1 MPQRSPSS
9 TAESVRSA
17 FGVGRDWRALFAQ
30 PWANVGVL
38 FLLFIALIVVF
49 SILTPAFLGV
59 NNLLNIGTNMAYI
72 GVMAGAQTLLI
83 IAGGLDL
90 SVAAV
95 AGLSGV
101 VVSLLYAGGMNVWL
115 AALITLLIGAGIG
128 LVNGF
133 FVTRVRINALIA
145 TLGMLSIAE
154 GIALVLTGGLT
165 KPFDVPGFRI
175 LGQGRI
181 FEVPIPLILMV
192 VMYIVLYW
200 VLSRTRFGRFVYA
213 TGGNPDASR
222 LSGVPINRILM
233 ILFVLSAAS
242 GVISGFIL
250 ASTLGASAPT
260 AASESIL
267 TVIAAVILGGTS
279 LYGGR
284 GSIWGTLLAVLIL
297 GTLNNGLVLLNVS
310 SFWQSVTQ
318 GGVLLLA
325 VGLDQ
330 LRSRALGE

>member
-1 MPQRSPSS
+1 MPRHDSATTAESTQS
-9 TAESVRSA
+9 TAELLT
-17 FGVGRDWRALFAQ
+17 DWRTLLGR
-30 PWANVGVL
+30 PWANVGIL
-38 FLLFIALIVVF
+38 FLLFIALNVTF
-49 SILTPAFLGV
+49 ALLTPAFLGV

-72 GVMAGAQTLLI
+72 GIMAGAQTLLI

-101 VVSLLYAGGMNVWL
+101 IVSMLYAGGTNVWL
-115 AALITLLIGAGIG
+115 AALIALLIGAGIG
-128 LVNGF
+128 AVNGF
-133 FVTRVRINALIA
+133 FVTRVGINALIA

-165 KPFDVPGFRI
+165 EPFNVPGFSI

-181 FEVPIPLILMV
+181 FEVPIPLILML
-192 VMYIVLYW
+192 VMYLVLYW
-200 VLSRTRFGRFVYA
+200 VLSQTRFGRFVYA
-213 TGGNPDASR
+213 TGGNPEASR
-222 LSGVPINRILM
+222 LAGVPVKRILM
-233 ILFVLSAAS
+233 ILFVLSALS
-242 GVISGFIL
+242 GVISGFVL
-250 ASTLGASAPT
+250 ATTLGAAAPT
-260 AASESIL
+260 VASESIL

-279 LYGGR
+279 LFGGR
-284 GSIWGTLLAVLIL
+284 GSIWGTLLAVMIL

-318 GGVLLLA
+318 GVVLLLA

>member
-1 MPQRSPSS
+1 MSQREAATQVESTPAGSS
-9 TAESVRSA
+9 KTSI
-17 FGVGRDWRALFAQ
+17 WRTLLGQ
-30 PWANVGVL
+30 SWANVGVL
-38 FLLFIALIVVF
+38 LVLFIGLVVMF
-49 SILTPAFLGV
+49 SILSSAFLSV
-59 NNLLNIGTNMAYI
+59 NNLLNIGNNMAYI
-72 GVMAGAQTLLI
+72 GLMAGAQTLLI

-90 SVAAV
+90 SVAAI

-101 VVSLLYAGGMNVWL
+101 IISLLYAGGMNIWL
-115 AALITLLIGAGIG
+115 AALVTLLIGAGIG
-128 LVNGF
+128 VVNGF
-133 FVTRVRINALIA
+133 FVTRIRINALIA

-165 KPFDVPGFRI
+165 NPFNPPGFRI

-181 FEVPIPLILMV
+181 FEVPIPVILMV
-192 VMYIVLYW
+192 VTFVVLFW
-200 VLSRTRFGRFVYA
+200 VLSRTRFGRYIYA
-213 TGGNPDASR
+213 TGGNPEASR
-222 LSGVPINRILM
+222 LAGVPTNRIQM
-233 ILFVLSAAS
+233 RLFVLSALS
-242 GVISGFIL
+242 GVAAGFIL
-250 ASTLGASAPT
+250 AATLGASAPT
-260 AASESIL
+260 AASDSIL

-284 GSIWGTLLAVLIL
+284 GSIWGTLLAVMIL

-318 GGVLLLA
+318 GAVLLLA

>member
-1 MPQRSPSS
+1 MSQREVTSPAGSTSADSS
-9 TAESVRSA
+9 KTSI
-17 FGVGRDWRALFAQ
+17 WRTLLGQ
-30 PWANVGVL
+30 SWANVGVL
-38 FLLFIALIVVF
+38 LVLFIGLVVTF
-49 SILTPAFLGV
+49 SILSSAFLSV
-59 NNLLNIGTNMAYI
+59 NNLLNIGNNMAYI
-72 GVMAGAQTLLI
+72 GLMAAAQTLLI

-90 SVAAV
+90 SVAAI

-101 VVSLLYAGGMNVWL
+101 IISLLYAGGMNIWL
-115 AALITLLIGAGIG
+115 AALVTLLIGAGIG

-133 FVTRVRINALIA
+133 FVTRIRINALIA

-165 KPFDVPGFRI
+165 KPFNPAGFRI

-181 FEVPIPLILMV
+181 FEVPIPVILMAVTFV
-192 VMYIVLYW
+192 VLFW
-200 VLSRTRFGRFVYA
+200 VLSRTRFGRYIYA

-222 LSGVPINRILM
+222 LAGVPTNSIQMR
-233 ILFVLSAAS
+233 LFVLSALS
-242 GVISGFIL
+242 GVIAGFVL
-250 ASTLGASAPT
+250 AATLGASAPT
-260 AASESIL
+260 AASDSIL

-284 GSIWGTLLAVLIL
+284 GSIWGTLLAVMIL

-318 GGVLLLA
+318 GAVLLLA